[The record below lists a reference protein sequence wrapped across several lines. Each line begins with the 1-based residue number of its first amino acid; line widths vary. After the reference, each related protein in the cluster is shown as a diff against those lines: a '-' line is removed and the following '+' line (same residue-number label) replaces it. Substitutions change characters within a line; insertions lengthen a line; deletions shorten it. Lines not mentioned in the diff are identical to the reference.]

1 MAQVEKTTDLMVRPA
16 FAALSED
23 ERAELVAGLRAL

>member
-1 MAQVEKTTDLMVRPA
+1 MKAVEVTTDAMVRPA
-16 FAALSED
+16 FEALTED